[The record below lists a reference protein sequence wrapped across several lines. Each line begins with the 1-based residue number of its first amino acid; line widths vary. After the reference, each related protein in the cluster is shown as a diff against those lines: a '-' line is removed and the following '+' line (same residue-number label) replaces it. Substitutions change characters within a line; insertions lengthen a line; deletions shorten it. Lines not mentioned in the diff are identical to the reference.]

1 MKSASISQ
9 KRILYYRNIIDT
21 WTRISLKLYRLPL
34 TNKGGQWNELPQK
47 AIHSQT
53 KRQAQKSM
61 KCDDTNDLWR
71 RKDETPHQ
79 FWHNGEDSPDES
91 NMCNFLALFYLI
103 VGTLIKGRNLFRV
116 WNLHQFPMILIQV
129 LLLVLLIVPSHRW
142 RISPTKQ
149 ITIGVSNLFKKGS

>member
-1 MKSASISQ
+1 MAEWAFVCLFPVLLLNKSIIHSKMYVCSATF
-9 KRILYYRNIIDT
+9 YRN
-21 WTRISLKLYRLPL
+21 R
-34 TNKGGQWNELPQK
+34 
-47 AIHSQT
+47 
-53 KRQAQKSM
+53 QKSM

-79 FWHNGEDSPDES
+79 FWHNGEEDSPDDES

>member
-1 MKSASISQ
+1 MDKDLPKALQ
-9 KRILYYRNIIDT
+9 T
-21 WTRISLKLYRLPL
+21 SLNKY
-34 TNKGGQWNELPQK
+34 KGGQWNELPQK

-61 KCDDTNDLWR
+61 KCDDTDDLWR

-91 NMCNFLALFYLI
+91 NICNFLALFYLI

-116 WNLHQFPMILIQV
+116 WNLHQFPMILIYQV
-129 LLLVLLIVPSHRW
+129 LHTPAYCYAACSCHRW
-142 RISPTKQ
+142 RRISPTKQ
-149 ITIGVSNLFKKGS
+149 ITIGI